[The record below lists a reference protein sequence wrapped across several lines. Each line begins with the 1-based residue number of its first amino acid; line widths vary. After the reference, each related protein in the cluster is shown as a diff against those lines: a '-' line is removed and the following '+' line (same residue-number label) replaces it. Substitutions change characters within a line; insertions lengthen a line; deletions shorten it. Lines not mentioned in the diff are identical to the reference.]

1 MNTESIKINLN
12 KKNAL
17 FYLLNVFHDVIHDY
31 GPGSAEDRWLKNQY
45 IVKSFYEG
53 TLTMSVPSSKI
64 EQEQEEEE
72 EEEESISKKPRIFGG
87 RIITDLASSIT
98 PLESRQIAIK
108 EPETQQLELKQLQLV
123 QPLTIL
129 PTPPE
134 QPRRKVKGL
143 AKGIEQG
150 NLLEEDAKPMSLTS
164 SQKSY
169 FQHKN
174 EVDEFLSSLKNNLEF
189 NAFSIIQNNIFENT
203 SNKKSPIF
211 SLFDL
216 STYISCYKSAYMVVF
231 FPQYDFEEKKKDPQA
246 PQNKNFDDGDLNINV
261 PNIQQIPFSELKNKI
276 VENLASYLF
285 NINKIYSAIYK
296 KTTYSSQEFLN
307 ILTNFIN
314 AFNIEKSIAQVCEVP
329 EDIKILQ
336 WYETSNYEDDYDY
349 DYDYDENKMELEGGK
364 GKRKLADETNLSIED
379 YKSLLNNITNYISS
393 DETKGI
399 IDNLKE
405 IISNMDRSPSVLQ
418 NYKNYRATI
427 QNQVKNF
434 LSEKGETKKM
444 GLADN
449 LIKPLQPRYNERLV
463 AKEIQKFDETFKE
476 QLCKLLIDYEQQ
488 IQLSIETEE
497 KLRQK
502 ELEQQAKGEVD
513 KLLEKLSPDDCKVRE
528 NFCST
533 IAKLGLFLNGVCDA
547 SGNIISENLLVDP
560 SSYSKSQSKL
570 IKGKIFDKDTHNDFV
585 KTEMDI
591 LLYYAG
597 WHKNS
602 ENSKFGNVKSM
613 SLDDELFDFVSY
625 QYKIYNPKT
634 IPNSNI
640 LCSKCER
647 YGIDN
652 AADID
657 NNVRNKIFCPYTSV
671 LDGMKQCSYNSA
683 IGRMEYGDMNFR
695 VGLDDGYYQGKVDI
709 TQEATKGSKKSD
721 MVSYELILKPLNNS
735 KIFTIDSVNMSLV
748 GDDLKAYVALKNAL
762 ISIINYIEKMNNDTA
777 QTYVTST
784 SPEGFK
790 EGVFG
795 NIFRLL
801 SGSTSIGLQDE
812 NFSGLLL
819 NVLVKGSG
827 DIFQEINSVCKN
839 GGYTSQPRMDASNKI
854 VKFDNNG
861 NAMRLFVANDR
872 PSASRFCFL
881 LINGNESDINTKA
894 FGGYTGANKE
904 KDLLV
909 IKQPNVKICTFC
921 GKTIGGKKKTRSKR
935 KIQNKRTKKHI
946 KQKLKRIT
954 RKKSNKKKRAS
965 LKSN

>member
-1 MNTESIKINLN
+1 MNNEPIKINLN
-12 KKNAL
+12 KKNTL

-31 GPGSAEDRWLKNQY
+31 GPGSAEDRWFKNQY

-53 TLTMSVPSSKI
+53 AFTMSVPIK
-64 EQEQEEEE
+64 EEEE
-72 EEEESISKKPRIFGG
+72 EKEEEIVSKKPRTFGG
-87 RIITDLASSIT
+87 RIISDLTSSIS
-98 PLESRQIAIK
+98 PLESQQMAIK
-108 EPETQQLELKQLQLV
+108 QPETQQVQLKELQLE
-123 QPLTIL
+123 QPLTML
-129 PTPPE
+129 PTLPE
-134 QPRRKVKGL
+134 QPRRKVRGL
-143 AKGIEQG
+143 ARGIEQN
-150 NLLEEDAKPMSLTS
+150 NLLEEAKPMSLTS
-164 SQKSY
+164 SQISY
-169 FQHKN
+169 FEAKN
-174 EVDEFLSSLKNNLEF
+174 ELDGFLSSLKNNLEF
-189 NAFSIIQNNIFENT
+189 NAFNIIQNDIFENT
-203 SNKKSPIF
+203 TNKKTPIF
-211 SLFDL
+211 PMFDL
-216 STYISCYKSAYMVVF
+216 STYINCYKLAYMIVF
-231 FPQYDFEEKKKDPQA
+231 FPQHDFEQQKME
-246 PQNKNFDDGDLNINV
+246 PQNINFDHGDLNFDV
-261 PNIQQIPFSELKNKI
+261 TNIEQIPFTELKNKF
-276 VENLASYLF
+276 VENLTSYLF
-285 NINKIYSAIYK
+285 NVNQIYSPIYK
-296 KTTYSSQEFLN
+296 KNTYSSQEILN

-314 AFNIEKSIAQVCEVP
+314 AFNIEKSIAQVCQVP

-336 WYETSNYEDDYDY
+336 WYETPNDDYE
-349 DYDYDENKMELEGGK
+349 ENMMELAGGK

-379 YKSLLNNITNYISS
+379 YKSLVNDITNYISS
-393 DETKGI
+393 DETKSM
-399 IDNLKE
+399 IDNLKQ
-405 IISNMDRSPSVLQ
+405 IIGNSDRSPNVLE
-418 NYKNYRATI
+418 NYKNNRAII

-444 GLADN
+444 GVADN

-463 AKEIQKFDETFKE
+463 AKEIEKFDETFKE
-476 QLCKLLIDYEQQ
+476 QLSKILIDYEQQ
-488 IQLSIETEE
+488 IQLSIEAEE

-533 IAKLGLFLNGVCDA
+533 IAKLGLFLNGVCD
-547 SGNIISENLLVDP
+547 SNGNVISENLLVEP

-570 IKGKIFDKDTHNDFV
+570 IKGRVSDNNTHNDFV
-585 KTEMDI
+585 KTQMDI

-597 WHKNS
+597 WNKNS
-602 ENSKFGNVKSM
+602 ANSNFGNVKSM

-625 QYKIYNPKT
+625 QYKIYNPKI
-634 IPNSNI
+634 IPNSTI
-640 LCSKCER
+640 LCSKCEK

-657 NNVRNKIFCPYTSV
+657 NDVRNKIFCPYTSV
-671 LDGMKQCSYNSA
+671 LDGMKQCSYKGA
-683 IGRMEYGDMNFR
+683 IGRMEYGNMNFR
-695 VGLDDGYYQGKVDI
+695 VGLDDGYYQGKVAI

-721 MVSYELILKPLNNS
+721 IVSYELILKPLNNS
-735 KIFTIDSVNMSLV
+735 KIFTIDSPNMSLS

-790 EGVFG
+790 EGIFG

-812 NFSGLLL
+812 NFADLLL

-839 GGYTSQPRMDASNKI
+839 GGYISKPTLDATNKI

-881 LINGNESDINTKA
+881 LINGNDSDINTKA

-909 IKQPNVKICTFC
+909 IRQPNVKICSFC
-921 GKTIGGKKKTRSKR
+921 GKTTGGKKKTKSNK
-935 KIQNKRTKKHI
+935 KMQNKRTKKQI
-946 KQKLKRIT
+946 KQKMKRNT
-954 RKKSNKKKRAS
+954 RKKTDKIKNKKSK
-965 LKSN
+965 KVI